1 MSEHNKK
8 ENKLNA
14 LREKYKVQ
22 PNNVKLEEEDLTS
35 GDVARLL
42 GSGFLFG
49 FADEIEAGFK
59 SILPSG
65 KSYAEELKDSQ
76 AKLDEARAKDD
87 YSMIEMGGAVVP
99 ALAAAPFTGGASI
112 PATMARLG
120 FIGAGQGAIT
130 ALGEGKEANLIER
143 VIADPYAIPQGM
155 AIGGGGSIVGGQLFK
170 GGAKLLSKIADKP
183 VRKFNEETGK
193 RVEDEIIRIMNSQEM
208 PLEEVISGIKSGK
221 ILPEIS
227 NEFADY
233 VSVLGAK
240 GEDAGAFLK
249 KRIRNRTAEKVKD
262 VYTSAQKDLAPVNPN
277 VKSKI
282 DVETG
287 NVVTYFNKSVADIK
301 AEESANYKQLFTT
314 TKDMDLPEAGAKLLD
329 IVDGRDDLYK
339 ILNKHIG
346 LAVKSKGNNKELF
359 EMGEDGV
366 LKIGRNVNPEVLE
379 EVRKKLKGLSDA
391 AYKSPDST
399 TAGAGSVYGS
409 LENAVRELSD
419 NSNDAIKSIRTNYSK
434 IFKGK
439 EAYEFG
445 EKAFNSKSFDDFEDR
460 FKKFIQ
466 QNPDQIENLRL
477 GVIAKL
483 RANFGKP
490 TKARSFIK
498 SLNNLDSQD
507 RKILEEIY
515 PNESIDSIA
524 NKIDIAE
531 SAKNAERASQ
541 KITTTADKLLKA
553 EKIGKKVSAQDV
565 TNVLA
570 VGAGAPAPG
579 IMGSIKKI
587 FGALIPDSNISESEM
602 LQIARILVSE
612 DADAVRK
619 ALTNREVRND
629 LVRRANQIR
638 NTLAKGVA
646 TAVGTESVKQAGG
659 KNFSIVSDAMASDID
674 PSGFKGEYS
683 VINDLTKNISTTG
696 KDKILSAAGDG
707 LKLNLLPNGDIIN
720 ENGQFIKKDGKYLN

>member
-1 MSEHNKK
+1 MSDEAYLENLRKKHNITP
-8 ENKLNA
+8 NKT
-14 LREKYKVQ
+14 
-22 PNNVKLEEEDLTS
+22 KLDEEELSFADT
-35 GDVARLL
+35 VRLM
-42 GSGFLFG
+42 GAGITMGFG
-49 FADEIEAGFK
+49 DEIEAGIL

-76 AKLDEARAKDD
+76 AKLQEARDKDD
-87 YSMIEMGGAVVP
+87 YSMIEMGSAMLP
-99 ALAAAPFTGGASI
+99 ALAAAPFTGGSSI
-112 PATMARLG
+112 PLTMARLG
-120 FIGAGQGAIT
+120 LIGAGQGAVT
-130 ALGEGKEANLIER
+130 ALGEGKQANLIDR
-143 VIADPYAIPQGM
+143 VIADPYAIPKGM
-155 AIGGGGSIVGGQLFK
+155 AIGGGGSVVGGQLFK

-193 RVEDEIIRIMNSQEM
+193 RVEDEIIRIMDSQQM

-221 ILPEIS
+221 ILAEIS
-227 NEFADY
+227 PEFADY

-249 KRIRNRTAEKVKD
+249 KRIRNRTAEKVKE

-287 NVVTYFNKSVADIK
+287 NVVTYFNKSVDNIK
-301 AEESANYKQLFTT
+301 AEESAKYKQLFTT
-314 TKDMDLPEAGAKLLD
+314 TKDMDLTEAGAKLLD
-329 IVDGRDDLYK
+329 IVEGRDDLYK
-339 ILNKHIG
+339 ILNKHVG

-359 EMGEDGV
+359 VMGDDGI

-379 EVRKKLKGLSDA
+379 QVRRKLAGLSDA
-391 AYKSPDST
+391 AYKSTDSL
-399 TAGAGSVYGS
+399 TAGAGSVYKS
-409 LENAVRELSD
+409 LETAVRELSD
-419 NSNDAIKSIRTNYSK
+419 NSNDAIKGIRSNYSK

-515 PNESIDSIA
+515 PNDSIESIA

-587 FGALIPDSNISESEM
+587 FGALIPDSNITESEM

-619 ALTNREVRND
+619 ALTNRDVRNA
-629 LVRRANQIR
+629 LVRRANQIK
-638 NTLAKGVA
+638 NTLTKSVA
-646 TAVGTESVKQAGG
+646 TATGTESVKQAGG
-659 KNFSIVSDAMASDID
+659 KNFSIVSDALASEID
-674 PSGFKGEYS
+674 PSGFRGEYS

-720 ENGQFIKKDGKYLN
+720 ENGVFIKKDGKYIN